1 MSDVTPLVVAF
12 KTLTL
17 VMGGLITY
25 ISLKAYRRTGSPALR
40 ALAIGFGIIT
50 TGAAIAGALDQFLTL
65 GDNSTALII
74 ESALTTVGFGVILY
88 SLYAE

>member
-1 MSDVTPLVVAF
+1 MSHVTPLVVAF

-25 ISLKAYRRTGSPALR
+25 LATKAYRRTGSPALR
-40 ALAIGFGIIT
+40 ALALGFGIVT
-50 TGAAIAGALDQFLTL
+50 TGALIAGALDQFLIA
-65 GDNSTALII
+65 GDQTTALAI